1 MNMNN
6 MISNMSE
13 ETMISLAVFIG
24 AGLIYIMRKFSSLN
38 QQIREFEQNDISGRE
53 SRDKELELVRDII
66 SDIRA
71 EYDNSKNHVEG
82 ELVEHEMM
90 GLNMAPK
97 FQELSRQIGDVLD
110 EQSDSI
116 IDVSRNI
123 DSIASKINKAFSAN
137 SDNSLEQIN
146 NMIPQLVSKIDAI
159 NESVKS
165 ESQRVNN
172 LLHEIYMI
180 KRAIGVE

>member
-1 MNMNN
+1 M
-6 MISNMSE
+6 
-13 ETMISLAVFIG
+13 
-24 AGLIYIMRKFSSLN
+24 
-38 QQIREFEQNDISGRE
+38 
-53 SRDKELELVRDII
+53 LEII

-97 FQELSRQIGDVLD
+97 FQDLSRQIGDVLD

-123 DSIASKINKAFSAN
+123 DSITSKINKAFTAN
-137 SDNSLEQIN
+137 SDNSLN
-146 NMIPQLVSKIDAI
+146 KLTT
-159 NESVKS
+159 
-165 ESQRVNN
+165 
-172 LLHEIYMI
+172 
-180 KRAIGVE
+180 